1 MIRCDAHMHTR
12 FSEDSDASVH
22 SMLDAAIERGMEAV
36 CITDHLDKDFP
47 QTPDFP
53 AGAFLFDLGN
63 YFQRLTQLKEE
74 YQKKLEVRIGVEIG
88 LQPHLGEYYRELT
101 EKYPF
106 DFVIFSCHQVENK
119 EYWRQEPQEGKTQL
133 EYNRRYYQ
141 EILDVVKVYK
151 DYSILGHLDVIK
163 RYDKQGEI
171 EFEKIQDLI
180 EQIFEVVIAD
190 GKGIELNT
198 SSRAYK
204 LKSLMPS
211 KEILK
216 LYHDMGGK
224 IITIGSDAHN
234 ADRIGDCVMES
245 QKILKDIGF
254 DGIYTFEK
262 MKPEFHRF

>member
-1 MIRCDAHMHTR
+1 MFADYHVHSH
-12 FSEDSDASVH
+12 FSED
-22 SMLDAAIERGMEAV
+22 
-36 CITDHLDKDFP
+36 TDFP
-47 QTPDFP
+47 MELEIQK
-53 AGAFLFDLGN
+53 AIKLGMDELCFTEHSDYDVPTVVN
-63 YFQRLTQLKEE
+63 CDYDAYFQTHTTKAYEE
-74 YQKKLEVRIGVEIG
+74 TFRQ
-88 LQPHLGEYYRELT
+88 
-101 EKYPF
+101 YPF

>member
-1 MIRCDAHMHTR
+1 MDELCFTEHSDYDVPTVVNCDYDAYFEEMEKMKDKYKGQITLKTGIEYGIQVHTTK
-12 FSEDSDASVH
+12 A
-22 SMLDAAIERGMEAV
+22 
-36 CITDHLDKDFP
+36 
-47 QTPDFP
+47 
-53 AGAFLFDLGN
+53 
-63 YFQRLTQLKEE
+63 YEE
-74 YQKKLEVRIGVEIG
+74 TFGQ
-88 LQPHLGEYYRELT
+88 
-101 EKYPF
+101 YPF
-106 DFVIFSCHQVENK
+106 DFVIFSCH
-119 EYWRQEPQEGKTQL
+119 
-133 EYNRRYYQ
+133 
-141 EILDVVKVYK
+141 
-151 DYSILGHLDVIK
+151 HVIK

-245 QKILKDIGF
+245 QNFLKDETRIS
-254 DGIYTFEK
+254 
-262 MKPEFHRF
+262 